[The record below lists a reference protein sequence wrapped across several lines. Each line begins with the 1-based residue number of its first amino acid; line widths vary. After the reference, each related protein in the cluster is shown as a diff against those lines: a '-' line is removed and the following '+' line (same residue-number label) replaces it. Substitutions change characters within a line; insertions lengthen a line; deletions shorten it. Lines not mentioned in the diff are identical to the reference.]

1 MSIFPYTEL
10 INKEVEIIGVSDH
23 LAAELPTLIEFARS
37 GKLRFRSDALRFVD
51 LKAEQVNAALDA
63 FQDSIDHVR
72 TVIKV
77 ASDGCRSDVSFSCL
91 LIVQE
96 FAKRAVKYRYYICDV
111 FTETRFGGN
120 QLAVLPQA
128 VGLSTQQMQEIAR
141 EFNFSETTFVFPAR
155 AGHTR
160 HVRIF
165 TPAREIPFAGH
176 PNVGT
181 AFVLASAG
189 EFGEI
194 KSSLTVTFEEKSGLV
209 SVTIQE
215 AGGKVT
221 SCELTAPQSLSFGK
235 TLPVELVAAAI
246 AIDSQEIVT
255 KTHGPQV
262 ASVGLPFIMV
272 ELRDRSVLERARISM
287 SGFEGLAAE
296 DVTPDVYLYT
306 RGTDGF
312 DIRARMFAPLS
323 GVPEDPAT
331 GSANCALAGL
341 LAHYSQD
348 PNGSFS
354 WRIAQGVEM
363 GRPSTLI
370 ARAEKKDAVVQTTRI
385 GGAAVLVSEG
395 TIYLD

>member
-1 MSIFPYTEL
+1 M
-10 INKEVEIIGVSDH
+10 
-23 LAAELPTLIEFARS
+23 
-37 GKLRFRSDALRFVD
+37 
-51 LKAEQVNAALDA
+51 
-63 FQDSIDHVR
+63 
-72 TVIKV
+72 
-77 ASDGCRSDVSFSCL
+77 
-91 LIVQE
+91 
-96 FAKRAVKYRYYICDV
+96 KYRYYTCDV
-111 FTETRFGGN
+111 FTDTRFGGN

-128 VGLSTQQMQEIAR
+128 VGLSTQQMQQIAR
-141 EFNFSETTFVFPAR
+141 EFNFSETTFVFPSK

-181 AFVLASAG
+181 AFVLATAG

-194 KSSLTVTFEEKSGLV
+194 KSSLTVTFEEQSGLV
-209 SVTIQE
+209 PVTIQE
-215 AGGKVT
+215 AGGKVA
-221 SCELTAPQSLSFGK
+221 SCEPTAPQSLSFGK

-246 AIDSQEIVT
+246 SIDSKEIVT

-262 ASVGLPFIMV
+262 ASVGLPFIIV
-272 ELRDRSVLERARISM
+272 ELRDRSVLERARINM
-287 SGFEGLAAE
+287 AGFEALAAQ
-296 DVTPDVYLYT
+296 DVMPDVYLYT
-306 RGTDGF
+306 QGTDGF
-312 DIRARMFAPLS
+312 DIRARMFVPLS

-341 LAHYSQD
+341 LAHYSQQ
-348 PNGSFS
+348 PNGSFR

-370 ARAEKKDAVVQTTRI
+370 ARAEKKDGVVQTTRI

>member
-1 MSIFPYTEL
+1 
-10 INKEVEIIGVSDH
+10 
-23 LAAELPTLIEFARS
+23 
-37 GKLRFRSDALRFVD
+37 
-51 LKAEQVNAALDA
+51 
-63 FQDSIDHVR
+63 
-72 TVIKV
+72 
-77 ASDGCRSDVSFSCL
+77 
-91 LIVQE
+91 
-96 FAKRAVKYRYYICDV
+96 VKYRYYICDV

-120 QLAVLPQA
+120 QLAVLPEA

-141 EFNFSETTFVFPAR
+141 EFNFSETTFVFPAK

-181 AFVLASAG
+181 AFVLASSG
-189 EFGEI
+189 ELGEI
-194 KSSLTVTFEEKSGLV
+194 KSSLTVTFEEESGLV
-209 SVTIQE
+209 SVAIHE
-215 AGGKVT
+215 SAGKVS

-235 TLPVELVAAAI
+235 TLPVELVATAI
-246 AIDSQEIVT
+246 SIDAKDVVT

-262 ASVGLPFIMV
+262 ASVGLPFIIV
-272 ELRDRSVLERARISM
+272 ELRDRSVLERARINM
-287 SGFEGLAAE
+287 SGFEALAAE
-296 DVTPDVYLYT
+296 DVMPDVYLYI
-306 RGTDGF
+306 RSSDDF

-341 LAHYSQD
+341 LTHYSQD
-348 PNGSFS
+348 SNGSFS

-370 ARAEKKDAVVQTTRI
+370 ARAEKKDGVVQTTRI

>member
-1 MSIFPYTEL
+1 
-10 INKEVEIIGVSDH
+10 
-23 LAAELPTLIEFARS
+23 
-37 GKLRFRSDALRFVD
+37 
-51 LKAEQVNAALDA
+51 
-63 FQDSIDHVR
+63 
-72 TVIKV
+72 
-77 ASDGCRSDVSFSCL
+77 
-91 LIVQE
+91 
-96 FAKRAVKYRYYICDV
+96 VKYCYYTCDV

-141 EFNFSETTFVFPAR
+141 EFNFSETTFVFPAK

-160 HVRIF
+160 RVRIF

-176 PNVGT
+176 PNIGT

-189 EFGEI
+189 ELGEI
-194 KSSLTVTFEEKSGLV
+194 KSSLTVTFEEQGGLV
-209 SVTIQE
+209 SVTIHE
-215 AGGKVT
+215 SGGKVA

-235 TLPVELVAAAI
+235 TLSVELVAAAI
-246 AIDSQEIVT
+246 SIDSKEIVT

-287 SGFEGLAAE
+287 SGFEALAAQ
-296 DVTPDVYLYT
+296 DVMPDVFLYT

-341 LAHYSQD
+341 LAHYSQH

-354 WRIAQGVEM
+354 WRITQGVEM

-370 ARAEKKDAVVQTTRI
+370 ARAEKRDGAVQTTRI
-385 GGAAVLVSEG
+385 GGASILVSEG
-395 TIYLD
+395 VIYLD

>member
-1 MSIFPYTEL
+1 
-10 INKEVEIIGVSDH
+10 
-23 LAAELPTLIEFARS
+23 
-37 GKLRFRSDALRFVD
+37 
-51 LKAEQVNAALDA
+51 
-63 FQDSIDHVR
+63 
-72 TVIKV
+72 
-77 ASDGCRSDVSFSCL
+77 
-91 LIVQE
+91 
-96 FAKRAVKYRYYICDV
+96 VKYRYYICDV

-128 VGLSTQQMQEIAR
+128 DGLSKQQMRQIAR
-141 EFNFSETTFVFPAR
+141 EFNFSETTFVFPAK

-189 EFGEI
+189 ELGEI
-194 KSSLTVTFEEKSGLV
+194 KSSFTVIFEEEAGLV
-209 SVTIQE
+209 SVAIQ
-215 AGGKVT
+215 AHQGKVE

-235 TLPVELVAAAI
+235 TLPSELVAAAI
-246 AIDSQEIVT
+246 SIDPKDIVT
-255 KTHGPQV
+255 KTHRPQV
-262 ASVGLPFIMV
+262 ASVGLPFIIV
-272 ELRDRSVLERARISM
+272 ELKERSALERARINM
-287 SGFEGLAAE
+287 SGFEALGAQGF
-296 DVTPDVYLYT
+296 VPDVYFYT
-306 RGTDGF
+306 TVSDGF

-341 LAHYSQD
+341 LAHYSER
-348 PNGSFS
+348 PNGSFT

-370 ARAEKKDAVVQTTRI
+370 ARAEKRDGVVQTTRI
-385 GGAAVLVSEG
+385 GGASVFVSEG
-395 TIYLD
+395 VIHVD

>member
-1 MSIFPYTEL
+1 M
-10 INKEVEIIGVSDH
+10 
-23 LAAELPTLIEFARS
+23 
-37 GKLRFRSDALRFVD
+37 
-51 LKAEQVNAALDA
+51 
-63 FQDSIDHVR
+63 
-72 TVIKV
+72 
-77 ASDGCRSDVSFSCL
+77 
-91 LIVQE
+91 
-96 FAKRAVKYRYYICDV
+96 KYRYYTCDV

-141 EFNFSETTFVFPAR
+141 EFNFSETTFVFPAK

-160 HVRIF
+160 HVQIF

-194 KSSLTVTFEEKSGLV
+194 KSSLTVTFEEEGGLV
-209 SVTIQE
+209 SVTIHE
-215 AGGKVT
+215 AGGKVA

-246 AIDSQEIVT
+246 SIDSKDIVT

-287 SGFEGLAAE
+287 SGFEALAAE
-296 DVTPDVYLYT
+296 DVMPDVYLYT

-370 ARAEKKDAVVQTTRI
+370 ARAEKKDGVVQTTRI

>member
-1 MSIFPYTEL
+1 
-10 INKEVEIIGVSDH
+10 
-23 LAAELPTLIEFARS
+23 
-37 GKLRFRSDALRFVD
+37 
-51 LKAEQVNAALDA
+51 
-63 FQDSIDHVR
+63 
-72 TVIKV
+72 
-77 ASDGCRSDVSFSCL
+77 
-91 LIVQE
+91 
-96 FAKRAVKYRYYICDV
+96 VKYRYYTCDV

-120 QLAVLPQA
+120 QLAVLPEA
-128 VGLSTQQMQEIAR
+128 VGLSTQQMQQIAR

-189 EFGEI
+189 EFGQI
-194 KSSLTVTFEEKSGLV
+194 KSSLTVTFEEEGGLV
-209 SVTIQE
+209 SVAIHE
-215 AGGKVT
+215 AVGKVT
-221 SCELTAPQSLSFGK
+221 SCELTAPQPLSFGK

-246 AIDSQEIVT
+246 SIDTKDVVT
-255 KTHGPQV
+255 KTHSPQV
-262 ASVGLPFIMV
+262 ASVGLPFIMA
-272 ELRDRSVLERARISM
+272 ELTDRSVLERARINM
-287 SGFEGLAAE
+287 SGFKALAAE
-296 DVTPDVYLYT
+296 DVMPDVYLYI
-306 RGTDGF
+306 RSSDDF

-341 LAHYSQD
+341 LAHYNEKS
-348 PNGSFS
+348 NGSFS

-370 ARAEKKDAVVQTTRI
+370 ARAEKKNGVVQATHI
-385 GGAAVLVSEG
+385 GGASVLISEG
-395 TIYLD
+395 AIYLD

>member
-1 MSIFPYTEL
+1 
-10 INKEVEIIGVSDH
+10 
-23 LAAELPTLIEFARS
+23 
-37 GKLRFRSDALRFVD
+37 
-51 LKAEQVNAALDA
+51 
-63 FQDSIDHVR
+63 
-72 TVIKV
+72 
-77 ASDGCRSDVSFSCL
+77 
-91 LIVQE
+91 
-96 FAKRAVKYRYYICDV
+96 VKYRYYICDV

-128 VGLSTQQMQEIAR
+128 IGLSTQQMQEIAR

-194 KSSLTVTFEEKSGLV
+194 KSSLTVTFEEEGGLV
-209 SVTIQE
+209 SVTILE
-215 AGGKVT
+215 AGGKVA
-221 SCELTAPQSLSFGK
+221 SCELTAPQALSFGK

-246 AIDSQEIVT
+246 SIDSNEIVT

-287 SGFEGLAAE
+287 SGFEALAAE
-296 DVTPDVYLYT
+296 DVMPDVYLYT
-306 RGTDGF
+306 QGTDGF

-348 PNGSFS
+348 SNGSFS

-370 ARAEKKDAVVQTTRI
+370 ARAEKKDGVVQTTRI